1 MYLKSQLLQLQHA
14 IVLRALDDIKTP
26 ILRLK
31 YYREVRESLELYAP
45 LYHMTADE
53 MIERAIESGYIAPF
67 TEREV
72 REYGK

>member
-14 IVLRALDDIKTP
+14 IVLRALNDIKTP
-26 ILRLK
+26 ALRLK
-31 YYREVRESLELYAP
+31 YYREVRESLDTYAP

-53 MIERAIESGYIAPF
+53 MISRAIASGYIAPF
-67 TEREV
+67 TESEV

>member
-1 MYLKSQLLQLQHA
+1 MYLESQLLQLQHA

-53 MIERAIESGYIAPF
+53 MIEMAIKSGYIAPF

-72 REYGK
+72 RKYGK

>member
-1 MYLKSQLLQLQHA
+1 MYLESQLLQLQHA

-31 YYREVRESLELYAP
+31 YYREVKSSLELYAP
-45 LYHMTADE
+45 QYHMTADE
-53 MIERAIESGYIAPF
+53 MIQRAIESGYIEPF
-67 TEREV
+67 TESEV

>member
-1 MYLKSQLLQLQHA
+1 MYLESQLLQLQHA

-53 MIERAIESGYIAPF
+53 MIEMAIKSGYIKPF

>member
-1 MYLKSQLLQLQHA
+1 MYLESQLLQLQHA

-53 MIERAIESGYIAPF
+53 MIEMAIKSGYIVPF
-67 TEREV
+67 TEGEV
-72 REYGK
+72 RKYGK

>member
-1 MYLKSQLLQLQHA
+1 MYLKSQLLELQHA
-14 IVLRALDDIKTP
+14 IILRALDDIRTP
-26 ILRLK
+26 ALRSK
-31 YYREVRESLELYAP
+31 YYREVRESLEVYAP

-53 MIERAIESGYIAPF
+53 MINRAIESGYIAPF

>member
-1 MYLKSQLLQLQHA
+1 MYLESQLLQLQHA

-53 MIERAIESGYIAPF
+53 MIEMAIKSGYIEPF

-72 REYGK
+72 RKCGK

>member
-14 IVLRALDDIKTP
+14 IVLRALNDIKTP
-26 ILRLK
+26 ALRNK
-31 YYREVRESLELYAP
+31 YYREVRRSLELYAP

-53 MIERAIESGYIAPF
+53 MINRAIESGYIAPF

>member
-26 ILRLK
+26 VLRLK
-31 YYREVRESLELYAP
+31 YYQEVRRGLELYAP

-53 MIERAIESGYIAPF
+53 MINRAIASGYIAPF
-67 TEREV
+67 TESEV
-72 REYGK
+72 EVYGK

>member
-26 ILRLK
+26 ALRLK
-31 YYREVRESLELYAP
+31 YYKEVRKSLGIYAP

-53 MIERAIESGYIAPF
+53 MISRAIASGYIAPF
-67 TEREV
+67 TESEV
-72 REYGK
+72 KVYGK

>member
-1 MYLKSQLLQLQHA
+1 MYLKSQLLELQHA

-26 ILRLK
+26 VLRLK
-31 YYREVRESLELYAP
+31 YYREVRSSLEIYAP

-53 MIERAIESGYIAPF
+53 MIQKAIASGYIEPF

-72 REYGK
+72 EIYGK

>member
-1 MYLKSQLLQLQHA
+1 MYLESQLLQLQHA

-53 MIERAIESGYIAPF
+53 MIEMAIKSGYIEPF
-67 TEREV
+67 TEREG

>member
-1 MYLKSQLLQLQHA
+1 MYLESQLLQLQHA

-53 MIERAIESGYIAPF
+53 MVEMAIKSGYIEPF

-72 REYGK
+72 MEYGK

>member
-1 MYLKSQLLQLQHA
+1 MYLESQLLQLQHA

-31 YYREVRESLELYAP
+31 YYREVKSSLELYAP

-53 MIERAIESGYIAPF
+53 MIQRAIESGYIEPF
-67 TEREV
+67 TESEV
-72 REYGK
+72 RDYGK

>member
-1 MYLKSQLLQLQHA
+1 MYIKSQLLQLQHA
-14 IVLRALDDIKTP
+14 IVLRALADIKTP

-31 YYREVRESLELYAP
+31 YYREVRRSLELYAP

-53 MIERAIESGYIAPF
+53 MLQRAIESGYIEPF
-67 TEREV
+67 TESEV

>member
-14 IVLRALDDIKTP
+14 IVLRALGDIKTP
-26 ILRLK
+26 ALRLK
-31 YYREVRESLELYAP
+31 YYREVRKSLEVYAP

-53 MIERAIESGYIAPF
+53 MISRAIASGYIAPF

-72 REYGK
+72 SEYGK

>member
-1 MYLKSQLLQLQHA
+1 MYLRSQLLELQHA
-14 IVLRALDDIKTP
+14 IILRALDDIRTP
-26 ILRLK
+26 ALRLK
-31 YYREVRESLELYAP
+31 YYREVKEALNVYAP

-53 MIERAIESGYIAPF
+53 MINRAIASGYIAPF

>member
-14 IVLRALDDIKTP
+14 IVLRALNDIRTP
-26 ILRLK
+26 ALRLK
-31 YYREVRESLELYAP
+31 YSREVRESLEIYAP

-53 MIERAIESGYIAPF
+53 MINRAIESGYIAPF

-72 REYGK
+72 LEYGK